1 MERPATGIS
10 APIHLSTRK
19 FSTLPPSS
27 LADCIDGSKSFVRV
41 FDSRGLQIFTRC
53 GMLWFLHV
61 GLLKSYHETLHNA
74 PTLQGESSTLHNAP
88 TLQGTPYILLSDC
101 GCGQRY
107 LAADGYRHPPVI
119 ADEQEAVPMW
129 NSLLF
134 KMPSNELL
142 LFYKLGHEVQKA
154 STAAGRYVMDM
165 NYKGLA
171 HRGARGGAPM
181 ARVAVYKT
189 CWDSGCYDAEILA
202 AFDDAVGDGV
212 HIVSLSLGPDA
223 PQGD

>member
-142 LFYKLGHEVQKA
+142 LFYKLGHEVQKRV
-154 STAAGRYVMDM
+154 SELLLISGFHGEVLFPFLEVLHQIRFKLGR
-165 NYKGLA
+165 
-171 HRGARGGAPM
+171 
-181 ARVAVYKT
+181 
-189 CWDSGCYDAEILA
+189 SGMIIL
-202 AFDDAVGDGV
+202 
-212 HIVSLSLGPDA
+212 
-223 PQGD
+223 QK